1 MTSQWFPPALIVWW
15 LLYPEHFSERGVVI
29 DIFMMFHCLWFC
41 CLTWKY
47 WQQKGI
53 RCKIFTICTVE
64 LNFSANDILL
74 LSLFHIHIHST
85 GKICLKS
92 FKISSVQK
100 LLKEKKYTN
109 FQIIRQKLAP
119 GLQKNKPFMLNY
131 LVHIYV
137 SRLNAV
143 FRLFPY
149 GI

>member
-1 MTSQWFPPALIVWW
+1 MNYFNDITMISTCAYRLMVALSRTFFRK
-15 LLYPEHFSERGVVI
+15 E
-29 DIFMMFHCLWFC
+29 
-41 CLTWKY
+41 Y